1 MATADALIASLQ
13 GIDGDAFADKA
24 ERIRARDALYD
35 ALRKVQTPWDIAW
48 DHIVVKGGG
57 NAAIKTL
64 IDAGVFQKWHE
75 AGGKP
80 ITCDE
85 LAKLTGADAL
95 LLRRMMRAIAG
106 QRLVIETD
114 IDTYARTPWARA
126 LGEDAPLPA
135 MYGGFYGELTNPMF
149 RSLPYFLKETG
160 YKNPTDRNNCNFQRW
175 QGDPDAVFFKYVG
188 TNPLLTSDF
197 NDVMECHSRDNLT
210 AWPDV
215 YPTEQIVEGA
225 HPCRALVV
233 DIGGGKG
240 HDLKKFHSRH
250 PQVPARN
257 LILQDLPDFLKGVK
271 SDSAFT
277 IQAYDFFTPQPV
289 RGARAYFLH
298 NVLHD
303 WPDPTAVG
311 ILKTIAEAM
320 ERGYSKLLI
329 HESMISEKEPLCKVT
344 ATDMIM
350 MAGLA
355 SAERTEGQWY
365 ELIASAGLRV
375 VKIWRPVQAVESV
388 IEAELA

>member
-13 GIDGDAFADKA
+13 NINGESFTDKA

-35 ALRKVQTPWDIAW
+35 ALRKVQTPWGIAW
-48 DHIVVKGGG
+48 DHIV
-57 NAAIKTL
+57 L
-64 IDAGVFQKWHE
+64 IDAGIFKKWHE
-75 AGGKP
+75 AGGEP
-80 ITCDE
+80 ITCTK
-85 LAKLTGADAL
+85 LSKLTGADEHL
-95 LLRRMMRAIAG
+95 IRRMMRAIAG

-114 IDTYARTPWARA
+114 LDTYARTPWAQA

-149 RSLPYFLKETG
+149 RLLPYYLKQNG
-160 YKNPTDRNNCNFQRW
+160 YRNPTDTNDCNFQHW
-175 QGDPDAVFFKYVG
+175 LGPEAVFFKYVG

-210 AWPDV
+210 AWTEV
-215 YPTEQIVEGA
+215 YPTEKIIDGA
-225 HPCRALVV
+225 IPERPLVV

-240 HDLKKFHSRH
+240 HDLRKFHVRH
-250 PQVPARN
+250 PQVPARH
-257 LILQDLPDFLKGVK
+257 LILQDLPDFLK
-271 SDSAFT
+271 DL
-277 IQAYDFFTPQPV
+277 

-303 WPDPTAVG
+303 WPDATAVD
-311 ILKTIAEAM
+311 ILKNIAGAM
-320 ERGYSKLLI
+320 ERGYSRLLI
-329 HESMISEKEPLCKVT
+329 HESLISERAPLSKVT

-355 SAERTEGQWY
+355 SAERTEEQWGK
-365 ELIASAGLRV
+365 LIAAAGLRF

-388 IEAELA
+388 IETELA

>member
-1 MATADALIASLQ
+1 MANADALIASLQ
-13 GIDGDAFADKA
+13 DINGEAFTDNA
-24 ERIRARDALYD
+24 ERIRARYALYD

-64 IDAGVFQKWHE
+64 IDAGVFEKWHE
-75 AGGKP
+75 AGGGP
-80 ITCDE
+80 VTCDE
-85 LAKLTGADAL
+85 LAKLTTGADAL
-95 LLRRMMRAIAG
+95 LIRRMMRAIAG

-126 LGEDAPLPA
+126 LGEDAPLLA

-149 RSLPYFLKETG
+149 RSLPYFLKETV

-210 AWPDV
+210 AWPNV
-215 YPTEQIVEGA
+215 YSTERLVDGA

-233 DIGGGKG
+233 DIGGGRR
-240 HDLKKFHSRH
+240 HDLKKFHLRH

-257 LILQDLPDFLKGVK
+257 LILQDLPDFLKA
-271 SDSAFT
+271 ST
-277 IQAYDFFTPQPV
+277 YDFFTPQPV

-303 WPDPTAVG
+303 WPDPTAVE
-311 ILKTIAEAM
+311 ILRTTAEAM
-320 ERGYSKLLI
+320 EGGYSKLLI
-329 HESMISEKEPLCKVT
+329 HESLISEKEPLCKVT

-350 MAGLA
+350 MAELA
-355 SAERTEGQWY
+355 SAERTEGQWC

-388 IEAELA
+388 IETELA

>member
-13 GIDGDAFADKA
+13 DINGESFTDRA

-64 IDAGVFQKWHE
+64 IDAGIFKKWHE
-75 AGGKP
+75 AGGDP
-80 ITCDE
+80 ITCTK
-85 LAKLTGADAL
+85 LSKLTGADEHL
-95 LLRRMMRAIAG
+95 IRRMMRAIAG

-114 IDTYARTPWARA
+114 LDTYARTPWAQA

-149 RSLPYFLKETG
+149 RSLPYYLKQNG
-160 YKNPTDRNNCNFQRW
+160 YRNPTDKNDCNFQHWR
-175 QGDPDAVFFKYVG
+175 GPEAVFFKYVG
-188 TNPLLTSDF
+188 TNPLLTPDF

-210 AWPDV
+210 AWTEV
-215 YPTEQIVEGA
+215 YPTEKIIEGA
-225 HPCRALVV
+225 IPERPLVV

-240 HDLKKFHSRH
+240 HDLRKFHVRH
-250 PQVPARN
+250 PQVPARH
-257 LILQDLPDFLKGVK
+257 LILQDLPDFLKDVK

-277 IQAYDFFTPQPV
+277 IQAHDFFTPQPLC
-289 RGARAYFLH
+289 GARAYFLH

-303 WPDPTAVG
+303 WPDATAVD
-311 ILKTIAEAM
+311 ILKNIAGAM
-320 ERGYSKLLI
+320 ERGYSRLLI
-329 HESMISEKEPLCKVT
+329 HESLISERAPLSKVT

-355 SAERTEGQWY
+355 SAERTEEQWR
-365 ELIASAGLRV
+365 ELIAAAGLRV

-388 IEAELA
+388 IETELAR